1 MLRDEVALERGLANF
16 KVEAE
21 QVRQQARDRE
31 LESLRCEV
39 GTLRNEIELQLK
51 LKSELAAA
59 RNEIEELR
67 QRAPS
72 FESELAGLR
81 EQVAKQQ
88 KTISKLR
95 VENSLLT
102 YGQQQLDA
110 QLSQMRRNAAAP
122 AAVVEFE
129 TSSSRIT
136 VGNLHPDAANAL
148 REFASQVIDAE
159 DGGAIL
165 FSGSVGTA

>member
-1 MLRDEVALERGLANF
+1 
-16 KVEAE
+16 
-21 QVRQQARDRE
+21 
-31 LESLRCEV
+31 
-39 GTLRNEIELQLK
+39 
-51 LKSELAAA
+51 
-59 RNEIEELR
+59 
-67 QRAPS
+67 
-72 FESELAGLR
+72 LAGLR